1 MPTISLM
8 GSHGTGKTTVYEAI
22 QKRHPDFVYFS
33 GPVRRLLPALG
44 YTDVWQPIQAGGRAV
59 FELVNMSTWVRID
72 PELNT
77 CLKPGGTIVTD
88 RSVVD
93 SCAYYLTDATER
105 DLQFDGL
112 LRRLARHYASLT
124 NKFVYFP
131 AGVFPL
137 KDDGVRPGADFQT
150 QVDAHFA
157 AALRFI
163 GIPESKVHRLQ
174 STAIEDRVEEVLQVI
189 ESCK

>member
-1 MPTISLM
+1 MPTISLI

-22 QKRHPDFVYFS
+22 RKRHPEFVYFT

-44 YTDVWQPIQAGGRAV
+44 YTDIWQPIEAVGRAV
-59 FELVNMSTWVRID
+59 FELVNMSAWARID

-77 CLKPGGTIVTD
+77 CLKSGDTIVTE

-93 SCAYYLTDATER
+93 SCAYYLTDAKER

-112 LRRLARHYASLT
+112 LRRLAQHYASLT
-124 NKFVYFP
+124 NRFVYFP
-131 AGVFPL
+131 AGIFSF
-137 KDDGVRPGADFQT
+137 KEDGVRPGADFQRR
-150 QVDAHFA
+150 VDASFP

-163 GIPESKVHRLQ
+163 GIPESKVHSLQ
-174 STAIEDRVEEVLQVI
+174 STTIEDRVEEVLQVI
-189 ESCK
+189 AS